1 MCASKSA
8 LWRTRAGARREA
20 GAGGEA
26 RAVPPAPVTVPPDE
40 GCASNSESEADTDAR
55 VGSRSSS
62 PKHDS
67 KQTTGIWKI
76 IAAPHARSHRRKLAK
91 QAIAA
96 AVELAS
102 AASMVAAGRAAAAC
116 VSAASLH
123 AGLSESTTGVAFA
136 CAWAAAYA
144 RMLAGAAYMSVQAS
158 RGRMLPRREQLSCWE
173 CAALL
178 VRGAVVLSPAD
189 ATVALLASRGARAA
203 GTSPLALPDVGFGVL
218 DAALALLAYCVWFV
232 VTNFVLE
239 AAFDFAHYWLHRS
252 MHMSPVLYRHLHARH
267 HLHTRPV
274 ALCLL
279 EQSMGEYWLAST
291 VLPCAFAQVV
301 ARYVRSGTLSARAP
315 FSARSRAA
323 PMAARRTN
331 RP

>member
-1 MCASKSA
+1 MGTRVDSRASLAQQDSE
-8 LWRTRAGARREA
+8 RTPGEVNAARQARRLR
-20 GAGGEA
+20 GE
-26 RAVPPAPVTVPPDE
+26 RL
-40 GCASNSESEADTDAR
+40 
-55 VGSRSSS
+55 
-62 PKHDS
+62 PK
-67 KQTTGIWKI
+67 Q
-76 IAAPHARSHRRKLAK
+76 LL
-91 QAIAA
+91 AA
-96 AVELAS
+96 AVELTS

-116 VSAASLH
+116 VSLASLH

-158 RGRMLPRREQLSCWE
+158 RGRMLPRREQLSWWE

-178 VRGAVVLSPAD
+178 VRGAVVMAPAD

-203 GTSPLALPDVGFGVL
+203 GVSPLALPDVGFGVL
-218 DAALALLAYCVWFV
+218 DAALALVAYCVWFV

-239 AAFDFAHYWLHRS
+239 AAFDFAHYWIHRT

-301 ARYVRSGTLSARAP
+301 ARYVRSGGLSVRAP
-315 FSARSRAA
+315 FLACSRAA
-323 PMAARRTN
+323 HVRVPRRVLIL
-331 RP
+331 RF